1 MMESQSKV
9 NPIIIESLKKV
20 ERLFRIKARIVDAI
34 NAKIQ
39 VKRDKIASLEKVE
52 KEKISR
58 MICSII
64 DTIFFVTPWSFS
76 ITRRRSSSRDVLV
89 LVRLS
94 ACNGFG
100 FGRLKIVQMAC

>member
-39 VKRDKIASLEKVE
+39 VERDKENV
-52 KEKISR
+52 R
-58 MICSII
+58 H
-64 DTIFFVTPWSFS
+64 TPCYTSFLQR
-76 ITRRRSSSRDVLV
+76 IQAKAR
-89 LVRLS
+89 
-94 ACNGFG
+94 
-100 FGRLKIVQMAC
+100 

>member
-39 VKRDKIASLEKVE
+39 VERDKIASLEKGGE
-52 KEKISR
+52 GMNNDI
-58 MICSII
+58 
-64 DTIFFVTPWSFS
+64 
-76 ITRRRSSSRDVLV
+76 
-89 LVRLS
+89 RLS
-94 ACNGFG
+94 VEFFDHPKTVKLQRRLGVGAVICRNGFG
-100 FGRLKIVQMAC
+100 FGRLKIVQTAC